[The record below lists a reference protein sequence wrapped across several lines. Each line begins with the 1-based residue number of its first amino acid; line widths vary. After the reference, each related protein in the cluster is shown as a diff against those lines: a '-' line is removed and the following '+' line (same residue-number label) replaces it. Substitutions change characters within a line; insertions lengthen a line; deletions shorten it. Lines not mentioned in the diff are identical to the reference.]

1 MFARGKSAITQHGEI
16 AEAAITPDMDV
27 IWIRSRMSVAV
38 QQAVQSEATSVS
50 TSRVNGKTGTPD
62 VEIDVG
68 LYQIALLRQNILSW
82 QGPAFAGVPCTA
94 ENVGDLDP
102 QEPLVQRVLQEISDR
117 NSRRSPN
124 AGS

>member
-27 IWIRSRMSVAV
+27 IWIRSRMSIAV

-68 LYQIALLRQNILSW
+68 VYQIALLRQNILAW
-82 QGPAFAGVPCTA
+82 QGPSFVGVPCTA

-102 QEPLVQRVLQEISDR
+102 QEPLVERVLQEISDR
-117 NSRRSPN
+117 NTRRSPN

>member
-1 MFARGKSAITQHGEI
+1 MFARGKAAITASGEV

-27 IWIRSRMSVAV
+27 IWIRARMSVAV

-50 TSRVNGKTGTPD
+50 TSRVNGRTGTPD

-68 LYQIALLRQNILSW
+68 VYQIALLRQNILSW
-82 QGPAFAGVPCTA
+82 QGPSFVGVPCTA
-94 ENVGDLDP
+94 DAIGDLDP
-102 QEPLVQRVLQEISDR
+102 QEPLVERVLQEISTR

>member
-50 TSRVNGKTGTPD
+50 TSRVNGRTGTPD

-68 LYQIALLRQNILSW
+68 VYQIALLRQNILAW
-82 QGPAFAGVPCTA
+82 QGPSFVGVPCTA
-94 ENVGDLDP
+94 DAIGDLDP
-102 QEPLVQRVLQEISDR
+102 QEPLVERVLQEISDR
-117 NSRRSPN
+117 NTRRSPN

>member
-1 MFARGKSAITQHGEI
+1 MFARGKAAITASGEV

-27 IWIRSRMSVAV
+27 IWIRARMSVAV

-50 TSRVNGKTGTPD
+50 TSRVNGRTGTPD

-68 LYQIALLRQNILSW
+68 VYQIALLRQNILSW
-82 QGPAFAGVPCTA
+82 QGPSFVGVPCTA
-94 ENVGDLDP
+94 DAIGDLDP
-102 QEPLVQRVLQEISDR
+102 QEPLVERVLQEISSR
-117 NSRRSPN
+117 NSRRSPH

>member
-1 MFARGKSAITQHGEI
+1 MFARGKAAITASGEV

-27 IWIRSRMSVAV
+27 IWIRARMSVAV

-50 TSRVNGKTGTPD
+50 TSRVNGRTGTPD

-82 QGPAFAGVPCTA
+82 QGPSFVGVPCTA
-94 ENVGDLDP
+94 DAIGDLDP
-102 QEPLVQRVLQEISDR
+102 QEPLVERVLQEISTR
-117 NSRRSPN
+117 NTRRSPN

>member
-1 MFARGKSAITQHGEI
+1 MFARGKAAITASGEV

-27 IWIRSRMSVAV
+27 IWIRARMSVAV

-50 TSRVNGKTGTPD
+50 TNRVNGRTGTPD

-68 LYQIALLRQNILSW
+68 VYQIALLRQNILSW
-82 QGPAFAGVPCTA
+82 QGPSFVGVPCTA
-94 ENVGDLDP
+94 DAIGDLDP
-102 QEPLVQRVLQEISDR
+102 QEPLVERVLQEISDR
-117 NSRRSPN
+117 NTRRSPN

>member
-1 MFARGKSAITQHGEI
+1 MFARGKAAITASGEV

-27 IWIRSRMSVAV
+27 IWIRARMSVAV

-50 TSRVNGKTGTPD
+50 TSRVNGRTGTPD

-68 LYQIALLRQNILSW
+68 VYQIALLRQNILAW
-82 QGPAFAGVPCTA
+82 QGPSFVGVPCTA
-94 ENVGDLDP
+94 DAIGDLDP
-102 QEPLVQRVLQEISDR
+102 QEPLVERVLQEINDR
-117 NSRRSPN
+117 NTRRSPN

>member
-1 MFARGKSAITQHGEI
+1 MFARGKSAITASGEV

-50 TSRVNGKTGTPD
+50 TNRVNGRSSTPD

-68 LYQIALLRQNILSW
+68 VYQISLLRQNILSW
-82 QGPAFAGVPCTA
+82 QGPSFAGVPCTA
-94 ENVGDLDP
+94 DNIGDLDP
-102 QEPLVQRVLQEISDR
+102 QEPLVERVLQEISTR
-117 NSRRSPN
+117 NTRRSPN
-124 AGS
+124 ATS

>member
-1 MFARGKSAITQHGEI
+1 MFARGKAAITASGEV

-27 IWIRSRMSVAV
+27 IWIRARMSVAV

-50 TSRVNGKTGTPD
+50 TSRVNGRTGTPD

-68 LYQIALLRQNILSW
+68 VYQIALLRQNILSW
-82 QGPAFAGVPCTA
+82 QGPSFVGVPCTA
-94 ENVGDLDP
+94 DAIGDLDP
-102 QEPLVQRVLQEISDR
+102 QEPLVERVLQEISDR
-117 NSRRSPN
+117 NTRRSPN

>member
-1 MFARGKSAITQHGEI
+1 MFARGKAAITASGEV

-27 IWIRSRMSVAV
+27 IWIRARMSVAV

-50 TSRVNGKTGTPD
+50 TSRVNGRTGTPD

-68 LYQIALLRQNILSW
+68 VYQIALLRQNILAW
-82 QGPAFAGVPCTA
+82 QGPSFVGVPCTA
-94 ENVGDLDP
+94 DAIGDLDP
-102 QEPLVQRVLQEISDR
+102 QEPLVERVLQEISDR
-117 NSRRSPN
+117 NTRRSPN